1 MGYAATTMPDPMNED
16 ALQKEL
22 DAFDRDP
29 KQEMGRLPAK
39 HDDAGNVLATP
50 FTAFSPADRRD
61 GSFAVHRDAIRKSF
75 STVVDGVYVSLEDNI
90 PGKAPIEA
98 GDRPESLVEELKFV
112 DLAAMDKA
120 GLRKAAL
127 PARSQPWS
135 DDYWAI
141 YLGCLGK
148 RYADPEF
155 PDSDDWQDNRNY
167 IRKHPAHKIASA
179 GGDAVDLLSP
189 SEKYD
194 LLVGDDADLT
204 AAMWAEGESYY
215 RASGEVES
223 WMGICHGWAP
233 ASYMLPRPKK
243 PVTVP
248 AASGTTKL
256 TFYPADIKA
265 LASLLW
271 ASANTITKFIGG
283 RSNDKDPATD
293 ENGRVISA
301 KAFDTNPGTWHLAIV
316 NQLGAAGRSLV
327 IDATY
332 DYEVWNQPVAAYE
345 YRYFNPQ
352 TMKLVKTR
360 EDATVARDHYTRD
373 RFKKYRSRDAASYV
387 GVIMQVRYMVETDPE
402 QRDGDKPSDDAA
414 NRVVYKYD
422 LELNAQDRIIG
433 GEWFTGKCHPDFLWT
448 PPPDARAISPAE
460 PMATGAWD
468 AASALPPSWR
478 HAGATAANRGM
489 PLAKIV
495 EALIRLSEQ

>member
-1 MGYAATTMPDPMNED
+1 MNDED
-16 ALQKEL
+16 LQKQL
-22 DAFDRDP
+22 DAFDRNP
-29 KQEMGRLPAK
+29 AQEMGRLPEK
-39 HDDAGNVLATP
+39 LDDTGAPVTEP
-50 FTAFSPADRRD
+50 FTAFSPSDLRD
-61 GSFAVHRDAIRKSF
+61 GSFAVHRDSVRKSF
-75 STVVDGVYVSLEDNI
+75 STVVDGVYIALEDAI

-98 GDRPESLVEELKFV
+98 GDRPENLVEELKFV
-112 DLAAMDKA
+112 DLEAMEKA

-127 PARSQPWS
+127 PAKSQPWS

-155 PDSDDWQDNRNY
+155 PASEDWQDNRNY
-167 IRKHPAHKIASA
+167 IRQHPAHRIASA

-194 LLVGDDADLT
+194 LLVGDDAGLT
-204 AAMWAEGESYY
+204 AAMWAEGEQYY
-215 RASGEVES
+215 RSSGEVER

-233 ASYMLPRPKK
+233 ASYMLPRPSK
-243 PVTVP
+243 PATVP
-248 AASGTTKL
+248 AANGTTQL

-271 ASANTITKFIGG
+271 ANADTITKFIGG

-316 NQLGAAGRSLV
+316 NQIGAAGKSLV

-332 DYEVWNQPVAAYE
+332 DYEVWNQPVAGYE

-352 TMKLVKTR
+352 TMKLARTR
-360 EDATVARDHYTRD
+360 DDATVAREHYTRD

-387 GVIMQVRYMVETDPE
+387 GIIMQVRYMVETQPD
-402 QRDGDKPSDDAA
+402 QSDRDRPSDDLA

-422 LELNAQDRIIG
+422 LELNAEHHIIG
-433 GEWFTGKCHPDFLWT
+433 GEWFTGKSHPDFLWT
-448 PPPDARAISPAE
+448 PPPGARAISPAE
-460 PMATGAWD
+460 PMATGSWD
-468 AASALPPSWR
+468 PARALPASWR
-478 HAGATAANRGM
+478 HAGVTAANRGM

-495 EALIRLSEQ
+495 EALIRLANT